1 MRRARPLHRG
11 LTLLMCAGAAVGCN
25 SVFDITEGAPRHD
38 GAAGIGTQM
47 GGSSSGATG
56 GMNGIPKGGTT
67 GKAGASASGTAGL
80 AAGTGNAAGSG
91 GNGGGGNQ
99 ANGGTGV
106 AEGGTEPGTGGT
118 TENGG
123 TGANGGSSGSSGDG
137 GTGGSTGGT
146 GGSGAGMG
154 ATGGQQEILNIVDY
168 RDFLIWPKCDEDNA
182 GFETTCKFYGM
193 QGPSACNNASLPFD
207 QRGAFLKGTIPIGGS
222 NGTTYAV
229 QVRVFGAATTRC
241 YEGGQ
246 LAPVNT
252 VSGTQNLYV
261 GGEPTD
267 STWTSFELHVYD
279 KDANP
284 TNVYYLNA
292 LPHDDETAG
301 VACETYSTQQ
311 LFNEI
316 TLELPGAG
324 YVEWIVHDTDCVMD
338 TNCESNTSWC
348 APIGQSAISVL
359 DPLGPPFVEVDTGK
373 GDRMIPVDTRYG
385 TTNTAQYPQYMY
397 VDVKQVNTAS
407 P

>member
-1 MRRARPLHRG
+1 M
-11 LTLLMCAGAAVGCN
+11 LLSCASAAVACN
-25 SVFDITEGAPRHD
+25 GVFDITEGAPRHE
-38 GAAGIGTQM
+38 GAAGLGTQR
-47 GGSSSGATG
+47 GGASTGATG
-56 GMNGIPKGGTT
+56 GMNGIPTGGTT
-67 GKAGASASGTAGL
+67 SQGGASAGGAVGLSG
-80 AAGTGNAAGSG
+80 GTGNAAGAGANGGSG
-91 GNGGGGNQ
+91 GNS
-99 ANGGTGV
+99 ANGGMGA

-118 TENGG
+118 TDHGG
-123 TGANGGSSGSSGDG
+123 TGANGGSTSGDG
-137 GTGGSTGGT
+137 GTGGQNGGAS
-146 GGSGAGMG
+146 GGGAGMG
-154 ATGGQQEILNIVDY
+154 GTAGLQEILNIVDY

-193 QGPSACNNASLPFD
+193 QGPSACSNPALPFD

-241 YEGGQ
+241 YESGQ

-267 STWTSFELHVYD
+267 SSWTSFELHVYD
-279 KDANP
+279 KDAKP
-284 TNVYYLNA
+284 QGVYYLNA
-292 LPHDDETAG
+292 LPHDDETSG

-348 APIGQSAISVL
+348 APIGQSAMSVL
-359 DPLGPPFVEVDTGK
+359 DMLGPPFVEVDTGK
-373 GDRMIPVDTRYG
+373 GDRMIPVDTRWG
-385 TTNTAQYPQYMY
+385 EQNTAQYPQYMY
-397 VDVKQVNTAS
+397 VDVKQVNTAA